1 MSELKRPERC
11 VNFESI
17 KPELREITEFY
28 TRKVKDYLH
37 CLKQLNEYADELENE
52 ISVLKETPKV
62 EVLLDDMAK
71 PLVVVPKF
79 FANWFENQLKN
90 NELKKFDGNDVF
102 RIIQDVIKISN
113 DENTWEDYGVT
124 DEIAKFAED
133 NEELFLNLIV
143 NCSFKVGYTVE
154 KEKKYIL
161 KHIDLSEQY
170 NSVSSYLVHA
180 SSTKLQHESYVKAV
194 DMSKIKQCHFTQSEI
209 DKLNVGSYEQIEVKV
224 EEVEK

>member
-1 MSELKRPERC
+1 MTKLKRPERC

-71 PLVVVPKF
+71 PLVVVPRLM
-79 FANWFENQLKN
+79 ADWFENQLKN

-102 RIIQDVIKISN
+102 RIIQDVIKVSN

-143 NCSFKVGYTVE
+143 NCSVGNGYTVK

-161 KHIDLSEQY
+161 KHIDLSKQY
-170 NSVSSYLVHA
+170 NYNFLYLSHGRNIE
-180 SSTKLQHESYVKAV
+180 LGHERIAKGI
-194 DMSKIKQCHFTQSEI
+194 DMSKIERCHFTQSEI
-209 DKLNVGSYEQIEVKV
+209 DKLNIGSYEQIEV
-224 EEVEK
+224 EP

>member
-1 MSELKRPERC
+1 MSE
-11 VNFESI
+11 FI
-17 KPELREITEFY
+17 KKLNSSELVSKTWDEIDKDQANAGLLIDTIGNEF
-28 TRKVKDYLH
+28 KDW
-37 CLKQLNEYADELENE
+37 Q
-52 ISVLKETPKV
+52 PP
-62 EVLLDDMAK
+62 K

-90 NELKKFDGNDVF
+90 NESKKFDGNDVF
-102 RIIQDVIKISN
+102 RIIQDVIKVSN
-113 DENTWEDYGVT
+113 DESTWEDYGIT

-143 NCSFKVGYTVE
+143 NCSLGNGYTVE

-161 KHIDLSEQY
+161 KHIDLSKQY
-170 NSVSSYLVHA
+170 NSVSLYLAHA
-180 SSTKLQHESYVKAV
+180 QNTKLQHESYLKDV

>member
-1 MSELKRPERC
+1 MTKLKRPERC

-71 PLVVVPKF
+71 PLVVVPRLM
-79 FANWFENQLKN
+79 ADWFENQLKN

-102 RIIQDVIKISN
+102 RIVQDVIKVSN
-113 DENTWEDYGVT
+113 DECTWGDYDIT
-124 DEIAKFAED
+124 DEIVKFAED

-143 NCSFKVGYTVE
+143 NCSLGYGYTVE
-154 KEKKYIL
+154 KEKMYIL

-170 NSVSSYLVHA
+170 KSVSLYLAHCQY
-180 SSTKLQHESYVKAV
+180 TRLQHEKYLDGT

-209 DKLNVGSYEQIEVKV
+209 DELNVGSYEQIEVKV
-224 EEVEK
+224 EEVE

>member
-1 MSELKRPERC
+1 MS
-11 VNFESI
+11 NFE
-17 KPELREITEFY
+17 EEFN
-28 TRKVKDYLH
+28 KCLHFGFIPNEPQNKIIEHFKDW
-37 CLKQLNEYADELENE
+37 Q
-52 ISVLKETPKV
+52 PP
-62 EVLLDDMAK
+62 K

-79 FANWFENQLKN
+79 FADWFENQLKN
-90 NELKKFDGNDVF
+90 NESKKFDGDAVF
-102 RIIQDVIKISN
+102 RIIQDVIKVSN
-113 DENTWEDYGVT
+113 GESTWEDYGIT

-143 NCSFKVGYTVE
+143 NCSLGYGYTVE

-170 NSVSSYLVHA
+170 NSVSSYLAHA
-180 SSTKLQHESYVKAV
+180 PSTKLQHESYVKAV

-224 EEVEK
+224 EEVE